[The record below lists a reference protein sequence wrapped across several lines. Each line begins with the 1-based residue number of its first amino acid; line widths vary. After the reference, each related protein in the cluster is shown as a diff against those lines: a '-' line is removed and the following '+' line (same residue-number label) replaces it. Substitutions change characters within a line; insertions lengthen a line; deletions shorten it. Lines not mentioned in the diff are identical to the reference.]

1 MHMKNIHFSKTMLTD
16 GFWHHYKCLN
26 RDVTIPSVYRHF
38 YSTGRFDAFR
48 CDWKE
53 GMPNKPHFY
62 WDSDVAKWIE
72 AVAYQLQ
79 EKKDPELE
87 RIVDETVE
95 LIIKNQEPSGYFNIY
110 HMIIEPEN
118 KFRIRDHHELYCAG
132 HLLEAAIAYDQ
143 ATGKDAFLKAMIR
156 YMDHIY
162 QVFTVDQSAA
172 FVTPGHE
179 EIELALIKLYD
190 HTGIQKYLELAAFF
204 VEERGRNPEKDV
216 EKELPHYKQTD
227 VPVRAIQEAKG
238 HAVRACYLYTAMAML
253 AKRKD
258 DQQLLDVCRNV
269 LNDILTRKMTVTGG
283 IGANIQGEAFGKAY
297 MLTNDR
303 NYNETCAAI
312 SLTMFAGELQE
323 TAADTTYGDVIERVL
338 YNGMLSGLS
347 LSGDAFFYE
356 NALEIDLRDYDY
368 SDLYFSANNIH
379 EIHHRGLLSP
389 RRLERAKVFE
399 CSCCPPNINRLLASL
414 PRYSYTQDGNTI
426 YCNQFMAGRT
436 ELNVDGNPAVLELKT
451 DYPVSGKLSYTY
463 HGAPAVL
470 AVRIPDW
477 CVEYTGGTQNGFAH
491 FPVTDG
497 QTITVELPMELHFV
511 SADPR
516 IRSCAGK
523 FAVTRG
529 PLVYCLEAVD
539 NGTNLWDLELLDNGN
554 YTVQMD
560 EDFPAPVIWM
570 DAHHRVHGVRLYN
583 LRNAARE
590 SLRVRLI
597 PYFCFANR
605 GNSDMQVWTMVK

>member
-1 MHMKNIHFSKTMLTD
+1 MKNIHFSKTMLTD

-38 YSTGRFDAFR
+38 CSTGRFDAFR

-204 VEERGRNPEKDV
+204 IEERGKHPEKDV

-227 VPVRAIQEAKG
+227 VPVRNIQEAKG

-253 AKRKD
+253 AKRTD
-258 DQQLLDVCRNV
+258 DKELLEVCRNI
-269 LNDILTRKMTVTGG
+269 LDDILTRKMTVTGG

-379 EIHHRGLLSP
+379 EIHQRGLLSP

-477 CVEYTGGTQNGFAH
+477 CVEYAGETKNGFAH

-497 QTITVELPMELHFV
+497 QKVIVELPMKLHFV
-511 SADPR
+511 QADPR

-529 PLVYCLEAVD
+529 PLVYCMESVD
-539 NGTNLWDLELLDNGN
+539 NGESLWDLELMDNDN
-554 YTVQMD
+554 YQV
-560 EDFPAPVIWM
+560 EECAEFPAPVIFM
-570 DAHHRVHGVRLYN
+570 DARRRIPFTKLYP
-583 LRNAARE
+583 LKNAERE
-590 SLRVRLI
+590 SARVKLI

-605 GNSDMQVWTMVK
+605 GISNMQVWTMVK

>member
-1 MHMKNIHFSKTMLTD
+1 MKNLHFSQTRLQG
-16 GFWHHYKCLN
+16 GFWHHYARLN
-26 RDVTIPSVYRHF
+26 RDVTIPAVYEQF
-38 YSTGRFDAFR
+38 CKTGRFDAFR
-48 CDWKE
+48 CDWKP
-53 GMPNKPHFY
+53 GMPNMPHFY

-143 ATGKDAFLKAMIR
+143 ATGKDAFLKAMMR
-156 YMDHIY
+156 YMDHIH
-162 QVFTVDQSAA
+162 QVFMVEQSAA
-172 FVTPGHE
+172 FATPGHE

-190 HTGIQKYLELAAFF
+190 HTGIQKYLELASFF

-253 AKRKD
+253 AKRRNDKE
-258 DQQLLDVCRNV
+258 LMDVCEKIMT
-269 LNDILTRKMTVTGG
+269 DILTRKMTVTGG
-283 IGANIQGEAFGKAY
+283 IGANIQGEAFGRAF
-297 MLTNDR
+297 LLSNDR

-312 SLTMFAGELQE
+312 SLAMFAAEMQE
-323 TAADTTYGDVIERVL
+323 AKVDSKYADVIERVF

-379 EIHHRGLLSP
+379 EIHRRGLLSP

-399 CSCCPPNINRLLASL
+399 CSCCPPNINRILASL
-414 PRYSYTQDGNTI
+414 PRYSYTQDGSTI

-436 ELNVDGNPAVLELKT
+436 ELTVDGRPAVLELET
-451 DYPVSGKLSYTY
+451 DYPMNGKLSYTY

-477 CVEYTGGTQNGFAH
+477 CVEYRGETRNGYALFS
-491 FPVTDG
+491 VSDG
-497 QTITVELPMELHFV
+497 ENVSLELPMHLHFIQ
-511 SADPR
+511 ADPR

-539 NGTNLWDLELLDNGN
+539 NGTNLWDLEILDNGN
-554 YTVQMD
+554 YSIQM
-560 EDFPAPVIWM
+560 EEAFPAPVIWT
-570 DAHHRVHGVRLYN
+570 DAQRRVVGDNIYTLRSSHR
-583 LRNAARE
+583 E
-590 SLRVRLI
+590 TLRVKLI

-605 GNSDMQVWTMVK
+605 GKSDMQVWTMVK